1 MTFLPHKKKKK
12 CPILVC
18 VLVCVTHFV
27 GLWDYTS
34 RKKNMEGHTL
44 VVFCLV
50 IGCRLSVLMEMA
62 NVKGR
67 EEETKISTV
76 DSMYPMTHSSKWD
89 QDQTIWT
96 QREEGEPK
104 PLFPRALKKVVNEKG
119 I

>member
-34 RKKNMEGHTL
+34 RKKNMEGYTL

-50 IGCRLSVLMEMA
+50 IGCRLSVLTEMA
-62 NVKGR
+62 DVKGR
-67 EEETKISTV
+67 EGGRDENIHSRQHVPYDPFQKMGQRPNYL
-76 DSMYPMTHSSKWD
+76 DSE
-89 QDQTIWT
+89 
-96 QREEGEPK
+96 RG
-104 PLFPRALKKVVNEKG
+104 R
-119 I
+119 